1 MVMPDVLNSNV
12 SSSSSSS
19 NNLSSTMINNNHSH
33 NNNNNNNNNHHHHH
47 HHHHHPMSSLS
58 TTDEYSSR
66 YSSLQ
71 DTESLKS
78 AILDSFRM
86 HWIQAWSIMECKI
99 LNDITIDDLSSIV
112 NHIEQMISLLVEEN
126 VNDVRTAASM
136 SDIKTFEHTTTSS
149 ENNSHHSCG
158 QHNLNP
164 NNNNNNSI
172 IIESS
177 STSSSSS
184 SSLSPLLEFLSSES
198 ILEKIFQWS
207 EMSGEWKNA
216 MYLEQLKLY
225 DLLISEL
232 CQTDIILFKQSFFQP
247 LIYLLDSLSTFL
259 MSNYTT
265 INNYVVEIE
274 KRLVILLNTLCVII
288 SQNNRLLNLFII
300 NGKFYSTKINNSN
313 RKLSLNDMY
322 DDDMTVTINHQ
333 NSHMPKQQSSHLD
346 SYCDKQNKTNEHT
359 DKIDNDYD
367 NQQDDN
373 FENVSFP
380 LFSLLIQ
387 FVHRD
392 GPIGQQA
399 RDAILLCLAMSR
411 HDERLAYY
419 VANKTDFCPILATG
433 LSGHFSSLPRVL
445 IAANNDNHQPLSGN
459 NNNNNNK
466 NNNNNEQYQ
475 SYQFKHELL
484 SNSKEIDHFLKCLDF
499 CNAVVQMSH
508 PIIQVQLLKFTFNG
522 FLISVIGPALHQNTL
537 DEIITTTAYLD
548 LFIRTTSEPK
558 LIRIFLEFL
567 CFEVYD
573 NNFIISTLINRITA
587 KSKLSLVTL
596 IFFKTL
602 LDLNCED
609 LLYELIFKH
618 LMRGRHLKKESH
630 HDDNLDYSSS
640 KHYAQNQ
647 SYRSYQKNWLA
658 ISAQKLLSTSIS
670 YYLNSLCPHQAAAVN
685 IEIESIS
692 SFDSNISNNC
702 KCHSGYFLNY
712 LNYLN
717 DARQNLEQ
725 CHLATKTWRNSYHE
739 PCHLLNEVQD
749 ENIIFCT
756 IDRNNLNGDN
766 NNNNNNDNND
776 DHNHDDCGHQQ
787 QSTTTMAM
795 MDEEIIDIN
804 DIITQNTLLAKFSPG
819 FKMKNC
825 YYDLKKKKISY
836 KIETNKPSFFGMM
849 NIISNNIKSSNN
861 NNNNNRGNDWSEPP
875 PIGSFLS
882 ILFMKFE
889 KFFEN
894 EVITNLHLTGL
905 LTRLCHFP
913 HKLLL
918 SLLFDETLSRT
929 KNVPCF
935 LHLIQKLS
943 LEAQNYC
950 DEIPDFETVFQAA
963 KSNLQSMP
971 LGEVECSLLL
981 GSGAGGVTNIRS
993 SNSSL
998 SKSNETNEKGSQHK
1012 AFGMLKNFFFR
1023 STNSSSSTSTI
1034 VSRRPSNASIVSST
1048 GQMLEVVPGGIR
1060 FINQTLLQQQRE
1072 LREQRDQSQNVN
1084 RFNQLV
1090 YNIIVFDE
1098 FLMELSA
1105 ILIEHSLRYIEN

>member
-1 MVMPDVLNSNV
+1 MVMPDVLNSNC
-12 SSSSSSS
+12 SSSSLTS
-19 NNLSSTMINNNHSH
+19 NNQSSTMIN
-33 NNNNNNNNNHHHHH
+33 H

-71 DTESLKS
+71 DSESLKS

-112 NHIEQMISLLVEEN
+112 NHIEQMISLLMEEN

-136 SDIKTFEHTTTSS
+136 SDIKTEHTSSSTTS
-149 ENNSHHSCG
+149 ENSSHHSCS
-158 QHNLNP
+158 HNA
-164 NNNNNNSI
+164 NNSM

-177 STSSSSS
+177 NT
-184 SSLSPLLEFLSSES
+184 SSLSPLMEFLSNES

-225 DLLISEL
+225 ELLISQL
-232 CQTDIILFKQSFFQP
+232 CQTDIVLFKPSFFQP
-247 LIYLLDSLSTFL
+247 LIYLLESLSTFL
-259 MSNYTT
+259 MTNYTMM
-265 INNYVVEIE
+265 NNYVVEIE
-274 KRLVILLNTLCVII
+274 KRLVLLLNTLCVII
-288 SQNNRLLNLFII
+288 SQNNRLLNVFII
-300 NGKFYSTKINNSN
+300 NQKYSAKINNPN
-313 RKLSLNDMY
+313 TKLSSSNDIY
-322 DDDMTVTINHQ
+322 DDMILNSNHHKTD
-333 NSHMPKQQSSHLD
+333 NTPPPKQQSSLD
-346 SYCDKQNKTNEHT
+346 SYNQSTTPYCDNEQTNKNEE
-359 DKIDNDYD
+359 ND
-367 NQQDDN
+367 NQDDCEN
-373 FENVSFP
+373 FSFP

-392 GPIGQQA
+392 GPIGQQS

-411 HDERLAYY
+411 HDERLAYF

-445 IAANNDNHQPLSGN
+445 IAANNNDN
-459 NNNNNNK
+459 NNNNQSFSINSKINT
-466 NNNNNEQYQ
+466 EQYQ
-475 SYQFKHELL
+475 SYQFKHALL
-484 SNSKEIDHFLKCLDF
+484 TNSKEIDHFLKCLDF

-508 PIIQVQLLKFTFNG
+508 PIIQVQLLKYTFNG

-618 LMRGRHLKKESH
+618 LMRGRHLKEESH
-630 HDDNLDYSSS
+630 VENNMSS
-640 KHYAQNQ
+640 KHYAQSQ
-647 SYRSYQKNWLA
+647 SYLSYQKNWLA

-670 YYLNSLCPHQAAAVN
+670 YYLNSLCPHQMN
-685 IEIESIS
+685 IEVESIS
-692 SFDSNISNNC
+692 SIESNSSKNC
-702 KCHSGYFLNY
+702 KCHSDYFLHY
-712 LNYLN
+712 IDYLN

-725 CHLATKTWRNSYHE
+725 CHLATKTWRNSYNE
-739 PCHLLNEVQD
+739 PCHLLNEVHD

-756 IDRNNLNGDN
+756 IDRSNLNGN
-766 NNNNNNDNND
+766 NNNNVNDDNND
-776 DHNHDDCGHQQ
+776 LNHDDCDHKQQHQ
-787 QSTTTMAM
+787 SIMTALMG
-795 MDEEIIDIN
+795 DDIIDIN

-825 YYDLKKKKISY
+825 YYDFKLKKINY
-836 KIETNKPSFFGMM
+836 KVETNKPSFFGMM
-849 NIISNNIKSSNN
+849 NILSNN
-861 NNNNNRGNDWSEPP
+861 NNGTNNDWSEPS
-875 PIGSFLS
+875 PIGSFLTV
-882 ILFMKFE
+882 LFMKFE

-905 LTRLCHFP
+905 LTRLCHFH

-935 LHLIQKLS
+935 IHLVQKLS
-943 LEAQNYC
+943 IEAQNYC

-971 LGEVECSLLL
+971 LGEVDCSLLVGNNSG
-981 GSGAGGVTNIRS
+981 GSTNLRS
-993 SNSSL
+993 SSNASS
-998 SKSNETNEKGSQHK
+998 SNETNNTGSQHK
-1012 AFGMLKNFFFR
+1012 AFGLLKNLFFR
-1023 STNSSSSTSTI
+1023 STNSSSSTSTTLN
-1034 VSRRPSNASIVSST
+1034 RRPSNASIVSST

-1072 LREQRDQSQNVN
+1072 IREQRDQAQNVN

-1090 YNIIVFDE
+1090 YNLIVFDE